1 MTYLVANASENPIS
15 LPLDGL
21 FIATLKSK
29 KQLSSGEYKRSPIWS
44 SQGSWEFID
53 ETLFWDKNGNG
64 LHVLIAN
71 SKYSNF
77 LNVIKVINVIKK
89 HQNIPSCKKIAFSEI
104 KAIGLEEAKQE
115 FPDIN
120 PEVYY
125 QTEPTV
131 NDEDLVVD
139 KGSKPTVNDE
149 DLVVDK
155 GSNRIDPLFSIMAK
169 SDKKVMKEY
178 SGMASILNGSS
189 CCPGGCTPDDS
200 FGNQQFCKT
209 CGFSVFLFEN

>member
-1 MTYLVANASENPIS
+1 MTSLVANASENPIS

-77 LNVIKVINVIKK
+77 FNVIKVINVIKK

-120 PEVYY
+120 PELYY
-125 QTEPTV
+125 QTE
-131 NDEDLVVD
+131 
-139 KGSKPTVNDE
+139 PTVNDE

-155 GSNRIDPLFSIMAK
+155 GSNRIDPLFSIMAL

-200 FGNQQFCKT
+200 FGNKQFCKT

>member
-1 MTYLVANASENPIS
+1 MTSLVANASENPIS

-29 KQLSSGEYKRSPIWS
+29 KQLSSGEYKRSPTWS

-53 ETLFWDKNGNG
+53 ETLFWNKNGNG

-89 HQNIPSCKKIAFSEI
+89 HQNIPRCKKIAFSEI

-120 PEVYY
+120 PELYY
-125 QTEPTV
+125 QTE
-131 NDEDLVVD
+131 
-139 KGSKPTVNDE
+139 PTVNDE

-155 GSNRIDPLFSIMAK
+155 GSNRIDPLFSIMAQ

-200 FGNQQFCKT
+200 FGNKQFCKT